1 MAVLERNI
9 LRLAVWEIGRGEVPV
24 AVAIDEA
31 VSLAKR
37 YASPEAA
44 TLVNGVLGKI
54 AREQGIGTIDQTR
67 LQEVAA
73 ELERLR
79 ADLERDDLTP
89 EQAVELLERMT
100 VVVHE
105 AVEALEAR
113 AESLEDEGEPQ

>member
-1 MAVLERNI
+1 M
-9 LRLAVWEIGRGEVPV
+9 
-24 AVAIDEA
+24 
-31 VSLAKR
+31 
-37 YASPEAA
+37 
-44 TLVNGVLGKI
+44 
-54 AREQGIGTIDQTR
+54 
-67 LQEVAA
+67 QEVAA

-113 AESLEDEGEPQ
+113 AESLEDERGPQ

>member
-1 MAVLERNI
+1 
-9 LRLAVWEIGRGEVPV
+9 
-24 AVAIDEA
+24 
-31 VSLAKR
+31 
-37 YASPEAA
+37 
-44 TLVNGVLGKI
+44 
-54 AREQGIGTIDQTR
+54 
-67 LQEVAA
+67 LQEVAG

-113 AESLEDEGEPQ
+113 AESLEDERGPQ

>member
-1 MAVLERNI
+1 
-9 LRLAVWEIGRGEVPV
+9 
-24 AVAIDEA
+24 
-31 VSLAKR
+31 
-37 YASPEAA
+37 
-44 TLVNGVLGKI
+44 
-54 AREQGIGTIDQTR
+54 

-79 ADLERDDLTP
+79 TDLDREDLTP

-113 AESLEDEGEPQ
+113 AESLEDEGDPG

>member
-1 MAVLERNI
+1 
-9 LRLAVWEIGRGEVPV
+9 
-24 AVAIDEA
+24 
-31 VSLAKR
+31 
-37 YASPEAA
+37 
-44 TLVNGVLGKI
+44 
-54 AREQGIGTIDQTR
+54 

-113 AESLEDEGEPQ
+113 AESLEDEGGAP

>member
-1 MAVLERNI
+1 
-9 LRLAVWEIGRGEVPV
+9 
-24 AVAIDEA
+24 
-31 VSLAKR
+31 
-37 YASPEAA
+37 
-44 TLVNGVLGKI
+44 
-54 AREQGIGTIDQTR
+54 

-100 VVVHE
+100 VVVHQ

-113 AESLEDEGEPQ
+113 AESMEVEGEAG

>member
-1 MAVLERNI
+1 M
-9 LRLAVWEIGRGEVPV
+9 
-24 AVAIDEA
+24 
-31 VSLAKR
+31 
-37 YASPEAA
+37 
-44 TLVNGVLGKI
+44 
-54 AREQGIGTIDQTR
+54 
-67 LQEVAA
+67 QEVAG

-113 AESLEDEGEPQ
+113 AESLEDERGPQ